1 MNETIWFGYKCI
13 SRPVDIPPA
22 TLEILHEVL
31 AQQRMIIESNHA
43 LIRMLSA
50 APVVVEQSGDE

>member
-1 MNETIWFGYKCI
+1 MNETIWFGDKCI
-13 SRPVDIPPA
+13 SRPVPIPPA
-22 TLEILHEVL
+22 TLDILHEVL
-31 AQQRMIIESNHA
+31 TRRRIIIESNHA